1 MANEKEKKVDAV
13 IDKAADKAAG
23 IITKVLIGVVAILI
37 CYGGLELA
45 HKNGIRATLQMKCEQ
60 IKGFK
65 SIDSLDVPWFSIVK
79 KFDKSVY
86 PCKAKLKM
94 VGADGTEQIVNV
106 QFDAARSSVADDL
119 KDAMSGRN
127 DNDWALNWYPWG
139 DEYTVKNLKS
149 MD

>member
-1 MANEKEKKVDAV
+1 MADEQEKKVDAG

-45 HKNGIRATLQMKCEQ
+45 HKNGIRATLQMKCEK

-65 SIDSLDVPWFSIVK
+65 SIDSLDVPWFSFVK
-79 KFDKSVY
+79 KFDKSAY

-94 VGADGTEQIVNV
+94 GTSDGSEKSVNV
-106 QFDAARSSVADDL
+106 QFDAARAGVADTMSLRD
-119 KDAMSGRN
+119 DSDYAM
-127 DNDWALNWYPWG
+127 NWYPWG

-149 MD
+149 ID

>member
-1 MANEKEKKVDAV
+1 MANEQEKKVDA
-13 IDKAADKAAG
+13 AADRDADKVAG
-23 IITKVLIGVVAILI
+23 IIAKVMIGVVALLV

-45 HKNGIRATLQMKCEQ
+45 HKNGIRATLQMKCEK

-65 SIDSLDVPWFSIVK
+65 EIDSLDVPWFSIVK
-79 KFDKSVY
+79 KFDNSAY

-94 VGADGTEQIVNV
+94 ANADGTEKTVNV

-119 KDAMSGRN
+119 KDAMSGRD
-127 DNDWALNWYPWG
+127 DNDWATNWYPWG

-149 MD
+149 VE